1 MTGLKRNRKRHS
13 HPTSTATM
21 PMCSPEML
29 MRWFSPSGRNAAH
42 ISGDRPLRLPTA
54 RAVIRPVPC
63 GYCAALVCQVRI
75 MCSRNRL
82 ILNGGGV

>member
-29 MRWFSPSGRNAAH
+29 MRWFSPNGRNAALSAQTENGQRSLEAW
-42 ISGDRPLRLPTA
+42 IKNLP
-54 RAVIRPVPC
+54 
-63 GYCAALVCQVRI
+63 AAK
-75 MCSRNRL
+75 
-82 ILNGGGV
+82 